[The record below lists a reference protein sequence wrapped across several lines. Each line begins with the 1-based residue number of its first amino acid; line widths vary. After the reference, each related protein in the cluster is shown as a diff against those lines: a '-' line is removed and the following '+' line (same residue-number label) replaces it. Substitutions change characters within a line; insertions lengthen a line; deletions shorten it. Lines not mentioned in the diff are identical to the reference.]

1 MIIVMAMNNLKSSEH
16 FSKGLSSYL
25 AVLITAILLSLAMGT
40 ASIVLGGIK
49 MTRGIGDSIIAFYA
63 ADTGIEESL
72 YRGRTIAP
80 TTMEN
85 GAGYIAI
92 RTVTG
97 AGCAANNY
105 CIVSTGYLNNLYS
118 NKARRAIR
126 IMR

>member
-1 MIIVMAMNNLKSSEH
+1 MATYSPISSKR
-16 FSKGLSSYL
+16 FLRGLSSYL

-72 YRGRTIAP
+72 YMGKTITL

-85 GAGYIAI
+85 GASYFAV
-92 RTVTG
+92 RTVKG

-105 CIVSTGYLNNLYS
+105 CIVSTGYFNNPYS
-118 NKARRAIR
+118 NKARRAIQ